1 MPQKI
6 TKSVK
11 SMLEAAKREIDEIEA
26 ADAVKLHGQQD
37 VVLVDLR
44 DPRERERDG
53 KVPGTFNVT
62 RGMLEFWIDPE
73 SPYYK
78 EKFGEDKKF
87 VFFCAG
93 GLRSALAA
101 KTAQDMGS
109 EARRSHPRRL
119 QGLEGRRRPHRAG
132 RNQAPEEVTTS
143 CPRRRAPTQ
152 FSLGIG

>member
-11 SMLEAAKREIDEIEA
+11 SMVEAAKREIEEIEA
-26 ADAVKLHGQQD
+26 AEAVKLAGRDD

-73 SPYYK
+73 SVYYK
-78 EKFGEDKKF
+78 PRFGEDKKF

-93 GLRSALAA
+93 GWRSALAA
-101 KTAQDMGS
+101 QTAQRMGMKPVAHIRGGFS
-109 EARRSHPRRL
+109 EWKKS
-119 QGLEGRRRPHRAG
+119 G
-132 RNQAPEEVTTS
+132 APVEEPVAKK
-143 CPRRRAPTQ
+143 P
-152 FSLGIG
+152 